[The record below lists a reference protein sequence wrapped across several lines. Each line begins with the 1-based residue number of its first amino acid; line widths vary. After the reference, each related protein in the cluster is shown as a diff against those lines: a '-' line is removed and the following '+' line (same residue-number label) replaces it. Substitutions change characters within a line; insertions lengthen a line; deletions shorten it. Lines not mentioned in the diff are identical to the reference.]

1 MSALAS
7 TVSSRSTS
15 FRSPPVGP
23 LAVSTRTASTTVS
36 VGRHTLTRSAVRWPM
51 LVWMSP
57 AFEDDAEEVLAAE
70 AEARGPVVLG
80 DRHVDEDVAREHV
93 RVDGPRGE
101 VEAVG
106 DAVLAEAG
114 GRHDLHLPAGLLHR
128 RLDAAHAVR
137 LFRRTAERQVHD
149 AHATCLGAT
158 AQGDQRR
165 DDLGIGGR
173 GVLRTVVAGADVG
186 LDDDVGAG
194 PDERLHA
201 AERGDRGGGDVGGAA
216 AAGDG
221 EHRPGPLAA
230 GGGRRA
236 ARPGGPPAEGRPRA
250 VSRSPPRPA
259 RLRRPPGRR
268 S

>member
-1 MSALAS
+1 MSVLAS

-57 AFEDDAEEVLAAE
+57 AFRMTPRRFLPPRLRRVDPWSLAIGTSM
-70 AEARGPVVLG
+70 RTSH
-80 DRHVDEDVAREHV
+80 DEHV

-101 VEAVG
+101 VDAVG
-106 DAVLAEAG
+106 DAELAEAG
-114 GRHDLHLPAGLLHR
+114 GRHDLHLPARLLHR
-128 RLDAAHAVR
+128 RLDAAHLVR
-137 LFRRTAERQVHD
+137 LLRRAAERQVHD
-149 AHATCLGAT
+149 THATCLGAT
-158 AQGDQRR
+158 AQGDESG

-186 LDDDVGAG
+186 LDDDVGPG

-201 AERGDRGGGDVGGAA
+201 AERGDRGGGDVGGTP

-221 EHRPGPLAA
+221 EHRSCPVAA
-230 GGGRRA
+230 GGGRQR
-236 ARPGGPPAEGRPRA
+236 RGQPALLRGVGRG
-250 VSRSPPRPA
+250 
-259 RLRRPPGRR
+259 L
-268 S
+268 